1 MVQIFGILVA
11 GYWQREKSFVPILR
25 RPLLKWVSLPLEL
38 NRNSLVDLLTFRLV
52 CDSKSVGHRRECQK
66 P

>member
-1 MVQIFGILVA
+1 
-11 GYWQREKSFVPILR
+11 
-25 RPLLKWVSLPLEL
+25 LEL

-52 CDSKSVGHRRECQK
+52 CDSESVGHRRECQK

>member
-1 MVQIFGILVA
+1 LD
-11 GYWQREKSFVPILR
+11 
-25 RPLLKWVSLPLEL
+25 L
-38 NRNSLVDLLTFRLV
+38 NCNSLVDLLALRLV